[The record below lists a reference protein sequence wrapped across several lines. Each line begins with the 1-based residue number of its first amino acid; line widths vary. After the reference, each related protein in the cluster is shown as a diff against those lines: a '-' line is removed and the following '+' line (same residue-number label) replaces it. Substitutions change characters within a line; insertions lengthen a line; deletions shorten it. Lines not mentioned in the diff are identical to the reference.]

1 MIRSTST
8 RMTKV
13 WDIGHQL
20 SLELTLFVSGRNWRN
35 SAGSQIATSGSN
47 PVNVNSPGI
56 IVDPI
61 NADHGLMNQ
70 ESQDVDSAGQ
80 IHAIISYIPG
90 MFKLP
95 LRSLIR
101 D

>member
-1 MIRSTST
+1 MVVIHPL
-8 RMTKV
+8 V
-13 WDIGHQL
+13 
-20 SLELTLFVSGRNWRN
+20 ELRLMLFVAGRNWRN
-35 SAGSQIATSGSN
+35 SAGAQIATSGSN
-47 PVNVNSPGI
+47 PVNVNSAGI

-90 MFKLP
+90 TFLP
-95 LRSLIR
+95 SRSLLPCL
-101 D
+101 